1 MVHQLSQLPQ
11 RLVYNAAAV
20 RRIFNLAASAV
31 VEVRIY
37 HNAAWVHIKGQR
49 PRFVSH
55 KVFINHFHE
64 FRKQSGKNLGAEY
77 LGTHP
82 RYGDRWV
89 VNSYTIELNGHVA
102 CTCED
107 QHQHE
112 QACKHVWAVFHQ
124 VGASNL
130 AEYHLR
136 QQLSQRAQQIANAPL
151 AARGRGETIRG
162 ISID

>member
-1 MVHQLSQLPQ
+1 MVHQLPQ

-20 RRIFNLAASAV
+20 RRIFNLPSSAV

-37 HNAAWVHIKGQR
+37 DRAAWVWIKGQR

-64 FRKQSGKNLGAEY
+64 FRKQSGQSLSAQFITST
-77 LGTHP
+77 THF
-82 RYGDRWV
+82 GDRWA
-89 VNSYTIELNGHVA
+89 VNSYSVELNGHVA

-112 QACKHVWAVFHQ
+112 QPCKHVWAVFHQ

-136 QQLSQRAQQIANAPL
+136 RQLSQRTQQIENAPL